1 MALRYNLLQTLIDFL
16 NFRIFISPYILLICY
31 YLGAI
36 GLPIM
41 GWLFMLW
48 IKRKFWVASKIYD
61 KSKELS
67 KEYIP
72 LKIRISFFLLFL
84 LFFISMEIVW
94 RMMFEFLIAYLQM
107 WDALMELSSPHSFFQ
122 NNRL

>member
-1 MALRYNLLQTLIDFL
+1 
-16 NFRIFISPYILLICY
+16 
-31 YLGAI
+31 
-36 GLPIM
+36 M

-72 LKIRISFFLLFL
+72 LKIRISFFILFL

-107 WDALMELSSPHSFFQ
+107 WEALTSFIS
-122 NNRL
+122 

>member
-1 MALRYNLLQTLIDFL
+1 
-16 NFRIFISPYILLICY
+16 
-31 YLGAI
+31 
-36 GLPIM
+36 M

-48 IKRKFWVASKIYD
+48 IKRKFWAASKIYD
-61 KSKELS
+61 KSKQLS

-72 LKIRISFFLLFL
+72 LKIRISFFILFL
-84 LFFISMEIVW
+84 FFFISMEIVW

-107 WDALMELSSPHSFFQ
+107 WEALMELNSPPSFVK